1 MLLLAKAG
9 RSVFMDKAMNEV
21 LTARPSGEEPL
32 RSSPGASLQQ
42 IDRICRGFHIDSL
55 LPQLTA
61 CAEVLKDGDIV
72 DVAVVGRFKAGKS
85 SFLNSILDRNL
96 VPVGAV
102 PLTAV
107 VTRLRFG
114 PNDRAVVKH
123 LDEREEEIPL
133 ERLAEYVTE
142 QRNPGNEKGVA
153 IVDVETPSLRLYQG
167 IRFVDTPGLGSV
179 FAHNTRTAVDWLPRV
194 GAALLAVSIDQ
205 PLSEYD
211 VSLLKEL
218 AKHAPEV
225 SILLTKADLVS
236 AQELAEVG
244 RFIAEQLGALTDGA
258 VRVFPFSVRAGYEPL
273 RDTVQQ
279 HLATHVSQRH
289 EERSQEIIRHKLRS
303 LIAGCRDYL
312 RMALSAASGAA
323 EAREQLQRQL
333 EQERQSLSTVRNEI
347 WVLSMDLKGRVQAD
361 ALDRYLGHSASLVVR
376 LTAELRLVMPEWKG
390 HLRKTAE
397 RFAQWASDALYA
409 ELGPLSHQEG
419 DELTAR
425 HLAAAQ
431 ESLTRTVRGF
441 QDRLSKDIERALHM
455 TFRGAG
461 FEGEIRHPERPDVRL
476 SRVFDIPFEI
486 LWFVIPM
493 WIFRPLVN
501 RHFLRRIPWEVD
513 KNLHRLAAQ
522 WSQAIGDSIDGLAHQ
537 AQEFMRQE
545 LATIE
550 GLVTTAQDQRPA
562 IEAALAALEDLE
574 QRLEVTRRGMSR

>member
-1 MLLLAKAG
+1 MVRRTEGSYRRKPAG
-9 RSVFMDKAMNEV
+9 AFFMDNAANE
-21 LTARPSGEEPL
+21 LLMARLSGERPPAVL
-32 RSSPGASLQQ
+32 PQACLKQ
-42 IDRICRGFHIDSL
+42 IDTICRGFRIDSL
-55 LPQLTA
+55 LSQVNA

-85 SFLNSILDRNL
+85 SFLNCILGRDL
-96 VPVGAV
+96 VPVAAV

-107 VTRLRFG
+107 VTRLRYG
-114 PNDRAVVKH
+114 PRGRAVVKH

-133 ERLAEYVTE
+133 EHLAEYVTE
-142 QRNPGNEKGVA
+142 QRNPGNEKAVA
-153 IVDVETPSLRLYQG
+153 IVDVETPNLRLYLG

-218 AKHAPEV
+218 AKHTPEV

-236 AQELAEVG
+236 PEEFADVG
-244 RFIAEQLGALTDGA
+244 RFIAEQLSALTDGA
-258 VRVFPFSVRAGYEPL
+258 VRVFPFSVRPGYESL
-273 RDTVQQ
+273 RETVQQ
-279 HLATHVSQRH
+279 HLVQHVSQRH
-289 EERSQEIIRHKLRS
+289 EERSREIIRHKLRS
-303 LIAGCRDYL
+303 LIAGCGEYL

-333 EQERQSLSTVRNEI
+333 ERERQSLSTVRNEI

-361 ALDRYLGHSASLVVR
+361 ALDRYLGHSAGLVAR
-376 LTAELRLVMPEWKG
+376 LTADLRSVMPEWKG
-390 HLRKTAE
+390 NLRQTIE
-397 RFAQWASDALYA
+397 QFAQWVGDALYA

-441 QDRLSKDIERALHM
+441 QDRLAKDIERALHM
-455 TFRGAG
+455 TFNGAG

-493 WIFRPLVN
+493 CVFRPLVN
-501 RHFLRRIPWEVD
+501 RHFLRKIPWEAD

-522 WSQAIGDSIDGLAHQ
+522 WSQAIAASIDGLARQ

-550 GLVTTAQDQRPA
+550 GLVSTAQDQRPA
-562 IEAALAALEDLE
+562 IEEALVTLNGLE
-574 QRLEVTRRGMSR
+574 

>member
-1 MLLLAKAG
+1 MDNAADELLMARQSG
-9 RSVFMDKAMNEV
+9 ERP
-21 LTARPSGEEPL
+21 LTA
-32 RSSPGASLQQ
+32 SPHTCLQQ
-42 IDRICRGFHIDSL
+42 IDTICRRFRINSL
-55 LPQLTA
+55 LPQVTA
-61 CAEVLKDGDIV
+61 CAEVLKDGAGV

-85 SFLNSILDRNL
+85 SFLNSIIGRGL
-96 VPVGAV
+96 VPVAAV

-107 VTRLRFG
+107 VTRLRYG
-114 PNDRAVVKH
+114 PSDRAVVKH
-123 LDEREEEIPL
+123 LDEREQEIPL
-133 ERLAEYVTE
+133 ARLAEYVTE
-142 QRNPGNEKGVA
+142 QRNPGNEKAVA

-218 AKHAPEV
+218 AKHTPEV

-236 AQELAEVG
+236 PEELADVG

-258 VRVFPFSVRAGYEPL
+258 VRVFPFSIRPGYEPL
-273 RDTVQQ
+273 REIVQQ
-279 HLATHVSQRH
+279 HLVQHVSQRH
-289 EERSQEIIRHKLRS
+289 EERSREIIRHKLRS
-303 LIAGCRDYL
+303 LIAGCREYL
-312 RMALSAASGAA
+312 RMALSAAGGAA

-333 EQERQSLSTVRNEI
+333 EEERQGLSTVRNEI

-361 ALDRYLGHSASLVVR
+361 ALDRYLGHSAGLVAR
-376 LTAELRLVMPEWKG
+376 LTADLRSAMTEWKG
-390 HLRKTAE
+390 HLHQTAE
-397 RFAQWASDALYA
+397 QFAQWASDALYA

-431 ESLTRTVRGF
+431 ESLTRMVRGF
-441 QDRLSKDIERALHM
+441 QDRLAKDIERALHM
-455 TFRGAG
+455 TFTGAS

-486 LWFVIPM
+486 LWFAIPM
-493 WIFRPLVN
+493 WVFRPLVN

-522 WSQAIGDSIDGLAHQ
+522 WSLAIAVSIDGLAQQ

-550 GLVTTAQDQRPA
+550 GLVSTAQDQRPA
-562 IEAALAALEDLE
+562 IEEALVTLDGLE
-574 QRLEVTRRGMSR
+574 